1 MNQGMHVTRIH
12 DEYLIAESLYVH
24 DDDVN
29 QSSSADLAFA
39 RARGVVGLSTA
50 RENDGSNQCKQCTC
64 TLVPSALV

>member
-29 QSSSADLAFA
+29 QSSSADLGFCESA
-39 RARGVVGLSTA
+39 GSGWVVNRT
-50 RENDGSNQCKQCTC
+50 
-64 TLVPSALV
+64 